1 MATSAGWHEVERWVL
16 DQQDTRDGRD
26 SLEADL
32 DLFETG
38 ILTSLQ
44 AIELLVVIERAGG
57 EKVDRMSIEPDDF
70 RTLRAMRQRFF
81 PDRTHQVS

>member
-1 MATSAGWHEVERWVL
+1 MATTAGWHEVEQWVL
-16 DQQDTRDGRD
+16 DQQDARDRRD

-81 PDRTHQVS
+81 PDQAHQAS